1 MAAALLWASGRATCL
16 PRSRRASS
24 SAGVGVCAR
33 LTRTSL
39 PLLRATTRAAPSAS
53 SSKKGDDERL
63 AVGTLA
69 GSLAFGLAMS
79 ASGVGYDDALP
90 LAVRC

>member
-1 MAAALLWASGRATCL
+1 MSYPLL
-16 PRSRRASS
+16 RR
-24 SAGVGVCAR
+24 VGAPELSVKFKTE
-33 LTRTSL
+33 LGTL